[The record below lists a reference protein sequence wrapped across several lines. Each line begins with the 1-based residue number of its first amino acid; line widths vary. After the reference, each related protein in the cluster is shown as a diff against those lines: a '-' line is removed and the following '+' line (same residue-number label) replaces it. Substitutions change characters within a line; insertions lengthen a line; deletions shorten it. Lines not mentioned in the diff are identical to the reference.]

1 MTECLKNAASDAVT
15 RRTGTVKAV
24 IETVFRRH
32 QLACTVRVTEEGG
45 VVDRFGLRA
54 EPGVAFEAVAA
65 LAPEL
70 ARELGVAAVRV
81 TEYAID
87 RTFAGWG
94 IEVPHP
100 PAARQ
105 YKTWRELTARSRS
118 ASSRRVLSR

>member
-32 QLACTVRVTEEGG
+32 QLPCTVRVTEEGG

-54 EPGVAFEAVAA
+54 EPGVTFEAVAA

-81 TEYAID
+81 TEYVS
-87 RTFAGWG
+87 
-94 IEVPHP
+94 IEPLRGGGSKFRIRRRRGSTKP
-100 PAARQ
+100 GGNS
-105 YKTWRELTARSRS
+105 RSRR
-118 ASSRRVLSR
+118 ALSRRAPST